1 LHHKLDKHHK
11 GKHAEI
17 NAWCESRNRHVIRSS
32 PDSLGQA
39 TLARFFPPAAATA
52 PLLATKQSDTFL
64 GRVTQLKQHP
74 QRATTLE
81 QNAINAIVIY
91 IYCIYTNRAPGAV

>member
-39 TLARFFPPAAATA
+39 TLARFFAPAAATE

-64 GRVTQLKQHP
+64 GRVTTQYYPAQAAPTTCHDA
-74 QRATTLE
+74 RAE
-81 QNAINAIVIY
+81 
-91 IYCIYTNRAPGAV
+91 CD